1 MTEQSEVRPGPGRPR
16 DPQLDEQV
24 LRATQELLVEKGFQA
39 TTIQGV
45 ARRAGV
51 VATSI
56 YRRWP
61 NKIHLVE
68 DAIFALETGVVVQPT
83 GDIAADLLAWTRL
96 FFAAATHPAAR
107 SGIPGLLSAYH
118 DDEQSYRRLRE
129 RGEGP
134 ARVALRGPSTRRST
148 QARSPPAAIPTCSS
162 NSCAAQRCCAPSRA
176 ATRTANNS
184 AARPPPPWSPWPST
198 TKVRHEIPGIVSA
211 VDLTEPAD
219 PVCSGRPM
227 PGTPMHCMGLR
238 AGETAP
244 VWPTTGADRLS
255 WTPPRCSGATPCRS
269 SPG

>member
-1 MTEQSEVRPGPGRPR
+1 MTDKSEARQGPGRPR

-24 LRATQELLVEKGFQA
+24 LRATQELLVEQGFQA

-68 DAIFALETGVVVQPT
+68 DAIFALDTGAVPQPT

-118 DDEQSYRRLRE
+118 DDEQSYQRLRE
-129 RGEGP
+129 RGEGL
-134 ARVALRGPSTRRST
+134 ARVAIRATIDAAIVNGQVKPACDPDLIFEFLRG
-148 QARSPPAAIPTCSS
+148 
-162 NSCAAQRCCAPSRA
+162 
-176 ATRTANNS
+176 AT
-184 AARPPPPWSPWPST
+184 
-198 TKVRHEIPGIVSA
+198 
-211 VDLTEPAD
+211 L
-219 PVCSGRPM
+219 
-227 PGTPMHCMGLR
+227 LR
-238 AGETAP
+238 ALTRGDEDGERFCRQTAAAL
-244 VWPTTGADRLS
+244 VTL
-255 WTPPRCSGATPCRS
+255 ATEHESQP
-269 SPG
+269 

>member
-1 MTEQSEVRPGPGRPR
+1 MTEQSEVRQGPGRPR

-24 LRATQELLVEKGFQA
+24 LRATQELLVEQGFQA

-68 DAIFALETGVVVQPT
+68 DAIFALDTGVVPQPT
-83 GDIAADLLAWTRL
+83 GDIGVDLLAWTRL

-129 RGEGP
+129 RGEGL
-134 ARVALRGPSTRRST
+134 ARVALRATVD
-148 QARSPPAAIPTCSS
+148 AAIESGQVYPTCDPDLLFEFLRGATLLRALTRGDEDGERF
-162 NSCAAQRCCAPSRA
+162 CRQTAAALVTLA
-176 ATRTANNS
+176 IHHE
-184 AARPPPPWSPWPST
+184 ST
-198 TKVRHEIPGIVSA
+198 T
-211 VDLTEPAD
+211 
-219 PVCSGRPM
+219 
-227 PGTPMHCMGLR
+227 
-238 AGETAP
+238 
-244 VWPTTGADRLS
+244 
-255 WTPPRCSGATPCRS
+255 
-269 SPG
+269 

>member
-1 MTEQSEVRPGPGRPR
+1 VTEQSEVRQGPGRPR

-24 LRATQELLVEKGFQA
+24 LRATQELLIEQGFQA

-68 DAIFALETGVVVQPT
+68 DAIFALDTGVVPQPT
-83 GDIAADLLAWTRL
+83 GDISADLLAWTRL

-129 RGEGP
+129 RGEGL
-134 ARVALRGPSTRRST
+134 ARVALRATIDAAIDSGQVSPTCDPDLLFEFLRGATLLRALTRGDEDGEQFCRQTAAALVTLATHHESTR
-148 QARSPPAAIPTCSS
+148 
-162 NSCAAQRCCAPSRA
+162 
-176 ATRTANNS
+176 
-184 AARPPPPWSPWPST
+184 
-198 TKVRHEIPGIVSA
+198 
-211 VDLTEPAD
+211 
-219 PVCSGRPM
+219 
-227 PGTPMHCMGLR
+227 
-238 AGETAP
+238 
-244 VWPTTGADRLS
+244 
-255 WTPPRCSGATPCRS
+255 
-269 SPG
+269 

>member
-1 MTEQSEVRPGPGRPR
+1 MSERREVRQGPGRPR
-16 DPQLDEQV
+16 DPQLDDQV
-24 LRATQELLVEKGFQA
+24 LRATQELLVEQGFQA

-68 DAIFALETGVVVQPT
+68 DAIFALDTDVVPQPT

-118 DDEQSYRRLRE
+118 DDEQSYQRLRE

-134 ARVALRGPSTRRST
+134 ARVAIRATIDAAILNGQVPPACDSDLIFEFLRG
-148 QARSPPAAIPTCSS
+148 
-162 NSCAAQRCCAPSRA
+162 
-176 ATRTANNS
+176 AT
-184 AARPPPPWSPWPST
+184 
-198 TKVRHEIPGIVSA
+198 
-211 VDLTEPAD
+211 L
-219 PVCSGRPM
+219 
-227 PGTPMHCMGLR
+227 LR
-238 AGETAP
+238 ALTRGDEDGERFCRQTAAAL
-244 VWPTTGADRLS
+244 VTL
-255 WTPPRCSGATPCRS
+255 ATEHESQP
-269 SPG
+269 

>member
-1 MTEQSEVRPGPGRPR
+1 MTEQSEVRQGPGRPR

-24 LRATQELLVEKGFQA
+24 LRATQELLVEQGFQA

-68 DAIFALETGVVVQPT
+68 DAIFALDTGAVPPPT
-83 GDIAADLLAWTRL
+83 GDIREDLLAWTQL

-129 RGEGP
+129 RGEDL
-134 ARVALRGPSTRRST
+134 ARAALRVTLD
-148 QARSPPAAIPTCSS
+148 AAIESGQ
-162 NSCAAQRCCAPSRA
+162 AAPGCDPDVIFEFLRGATLLRA
-176 ATRTANNS
+176 LTRGDEDGERFCRRTA
-184 AARPPPPWSPWPST
+184 AALVTLATDHESST
-198 TKVRHEIPGIVSA
+198 
-211 VDLTEPAD
+211 
-219 PVCSGRPM
+219 
-227 PGTPMHCMGLR
+227 
-238 AGETAP
+238 
-244 VWPTTGADRLS
+244 
-255 WTPPRCSGATPCRS
+255 
-269 SPG
+269 

>member
-1 MTEQSEVRPGPGRPR
+1 MTEPSEVRPGPGRPR

-24 LRATQELLVEKGFQA
+24 LRATQELLVEQGFQA

-68 DAIFALETGVVVQPT
+68 DAIFALDTGAVPQPT
-83 GDIAADLLAWTRL
+83 GDIGEDLLAWTRL

-129 RGEGP
+129 RGEDL
-134 ARVALRGPSTRRST
+134 ARLALRDTLD
-148 QARSPPAAIPTCSS
+148 AAIASG
-162 NSCAAQRCCAPSRA
+162 RA
-176 ATRTANNS
+176 AA
-184 AARPPPPWSPWPST
+184 
-198 TKVRHEIPGIVSA
+198 GC
-211 VDLTEPAD
+211 D
-219 PVCSGRPM
+219 PDQIFEFLRGA
-227 PGTPMHCMGLR
+227 TLLR
-238 AGETAP
+238 ALTRGDEDGERFCRQTAAAL
-244 VWPTTGADRLS
+244 VIL
-255 WTPPRCSGATPCRS
+255 ATHHES
-269 SPG
+269 ST